1 MKKKIAIPVNDGM
14 LAEHFGHC
22 SHFELIDIENETI
35 LQISMVEA
43 PPHQPGLLPPWLS
56 EKGVTDVIAGGMGQ
70 KAIEIFKTHQVN
82 VFTGAPSV
90 SSHELITGFL
100 NNSLSFAANYCDH

>member
-1 MKKKIAIPVNDGM
+1 M

-35 LQISMVEA
+35 VQKSMVEA

-70 KAIEIFKTHQVN
+70 KAIEIFKYHQVN
-82 VFTGAPSV
+82 VFTGAPKV
-90 SSHELITGFL
+90 SSQELITGFL
-100 NNSLSFAANYCDH
+100 NNSLSFTANYCDH